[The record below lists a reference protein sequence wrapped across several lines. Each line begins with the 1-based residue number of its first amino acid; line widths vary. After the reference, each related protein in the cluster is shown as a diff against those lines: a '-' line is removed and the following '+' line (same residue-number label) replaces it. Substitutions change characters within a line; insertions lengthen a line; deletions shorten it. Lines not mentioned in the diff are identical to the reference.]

1 VLAGC
6 HTGAR
11 DPESLTGGLSLGRAF
26 LLAGAEQVL
35 VSDDEVP
42 DTVTSALV
50 AALYELGAP
59 EDLVG
64 ALSRAQRRLAA
75 EGIHGT
81 EAFRVLT
88 R

>member
-1 VLAGC
+1 
-6 HTGAR
+6 
-11 DPESLTGGLSLGRAF
+11 
-26 LLAGAEQVL
+26 
-35 VSDDEVP
+35 VP